1 MNESPIT
8 QLQGEHSEIMKGGK
22 LGYKLQ
28 RYGAIFK
35 ELKNWPEYLAFKMGI
50 HPGKDFVF
58 KLKDGNIYRV
68 PKKMIGP
75 FRECF
80 FDDQYMLHF
89 DQKGFPKNPVIFDV
103 GANVGYAAL
112 YFFRCFPHAAVHSF
126 EPMPFLQQMMEKH
139 KAEYPGHDW
148 NQHPFG
154 LWKEDG
160 HMDIFTDAPDD
171 FTSISGIAHFENA
184 VHKVS
189 IQVMALSTFINEN
202 KIDTIDLLKMDCEG
216 AEYDILFNLPENY
229 FSRIKRM
236 AMETHETQQY
246 TTVEM
251 ATFLMAKGYQ
261 VKYVTRPATRTGHV
275 WAWK

>member
-1 MNESPIT
+1 MNI
-8 QLQGEHSEIMKGGK
+8 QLGSFSIPRS
-22 LGYKLQ
+22 LSYIP
-28 RYGAIFK
+28 YS
-35 ELKNWPEYLAFKMGI
+35 
-50 HPGKDFVF
+50 
-58 KLKDGNIYRV
+58 
-68 PKKMIGP
+68 
-75 FRECF
+75 
-80 FDDQYMLHF
+80 
-89 DQKGFPKNPVIFDV
+89 
-103 GANVGYAAL
+103 AAL
-112 YFFRCFPHAAVHSF
+112 LESIIVNNEQAPKCN
-126 EPMPFLQQMMEKH
+126 FLDPIWKYDDTPNPEADILGLTCYVWSQDHIDQLAEKH
-139 KAEYPGHDW
+139 KEQYPGHHW

-160 HMDIFTDAPDD
+160 HMEIFTDAPDD
-171 FTSISGIAHFENA
+171 FTSISGIAHFDNA

-251 ATFLMAKGYQ
+251 AAFLMAKGYQ